1 MKISDFE
8 LIRENDTITA
18 SAQVAFE
25 DCDLPCRRIYIKT
38 LQEHE
43 SGFSANPEAFLVGC
57 LIPALHMGEKRIKV
71 KGKICPFLRES
82 LGVAMK
88 ILENWTNGKYSPV
101 VIEAGIFGTAVGQTP
116 GRTGLVM
123 SGGMDSL
130 AALRLNRLRYPENH
144 PGYAKDCFFLHGFDI
159 GGVVE
164 RGMKYHVFERAKK
177 AVLKITRDAKAELVP
192 VYTNIRHLCDE
203 RDLWLNSFFGAVL
216 AAVAHSFSDRIDM
229 MFIGSSYDIPNL
241 HPCGSHP
248 LLDPEYSSWR
258 MRIRHRDYELT
269 RLEKIRIVSQWD
281 IAFNNF
287 RVCLA
292 NVPDLL
298 NCGKCEKCVRTRL
311 ELAALG
317 LLHKT
322 RAFVQDELTPED
334 IEKFDITIR
343 VRPPF
348 YRPLIPLLR
357 KQGRDDLASAIEK
370 QLRAV

>member
-1 MKISDFE
+1 
-8 LIRENDTITA
+8 
-18 SAQVAFE
+18 
-25 DCDLPCRRIYIKT
+25 
-38 LQEHE
+38 
-43 SGFSANPEAFLVGC
+43 
-57 LIPALHMGEKRIKV
+57 
-71 KGKICPFLRES
+71 
-82 LGVAMK
+82 
-88 ILENWTNGKYSPV
+88 
-101 VIEAGIFGTAVGQTP
+101 
-116 GRTGLVM
+116 
-123 SGGMDSL
+123 
-130 AALRLNRLRYPENH
+130 
-144 PGYAKDCFFLHGFDI
+144 
-159 GGVVE
+159 
-164 RGMKYHVFERAKK
+164 
-177 AVLKITRDAKAELVP
+177 
-192 VYTNIRHLCDE
+192 
-203 RDLWLNSFFGAVL
+203 
-216 AAVAHSFSDRIDM
+216 
-229 MFIGSSYDIPNL
+229 
-241 HPCGSHP
+241 
-248 LLDPEYSSWR
+248 